1 MPSPLGLSRVDTL
14 HLAVELVNA
23 HGEVADRGFPDP
35 DARRGPSR
43 VMKKR
48 LARRRDP
55 FLSGTKAFSSRS

>member
-1 MPSPLGLSRVDTL
+1 LDLSRAGTL

-43 VMKKR
+43 LMKMR
-48 LARRRDP
+48 LARRREP
-55 FLSGTKAFSSRS
+55 FLSGTKAL